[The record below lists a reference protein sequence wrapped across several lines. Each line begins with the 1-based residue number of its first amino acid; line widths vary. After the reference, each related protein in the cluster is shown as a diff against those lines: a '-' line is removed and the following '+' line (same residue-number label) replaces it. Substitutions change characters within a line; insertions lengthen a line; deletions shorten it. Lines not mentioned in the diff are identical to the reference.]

1 MPRVTIRSGI
11 FSIILAPIMKLFIR
25 CVEGEV
31 KVGPGKI
38 RLLEMIAEH
47 RSISEAARA
56 MDMSYRRAWLLVA
69 ELNQSFRLP
78 VTTAQT
84 GGKGGG
90 HAQLTEFGETLVGR
104 YRAIERD
111 AAAAVAEQLKALSA
125 DIAASD

>member
-1 MPRVTIRSGI
+1 
-11 FSIILAPIMKLFIR
+11 MKLFIR

>member
-1 MPRVTIRSGI
+1 VTIRSGI

-69 ELNQSFRLP
+69 ELNQSFRQP
-78 VTTAQT
+78 VTTTRT

-90 HAQLTEFGETLVGR
+90 FAELTPFGSDLVNR
-104 YRAIERD
+104 YRTIERE
-111 AAAAVAEQLKALSA
+111 ATKAVARELEAISA
-125 DIAASD
+125 EIVQP